1 MGRLDGKVALITGAA
16 RGQGAHE
23 ARRFVA
29 EGASVVLTDVLV
41 EEGEAVA
48 AELGDAARFVRH
60 DVTDE
65 AGGSLAL
72 GVATDAYGRLD
83 VLVNNAGVVSFGAVQ
98 DVAPDEFRRVLDIN
112 LVGAFL
118 GIHRAAPVLAE
129 AGGGSIVNISSVNG
143 ITGTPNTAAYVA
155 SKFGLTGL
163 TKASAID
170 LAPWRIRVNSVHPGG
185 VDTPMIRPEEIPA
198 ELYEPFY
205 ARLPVRRLGSVDDV
219 ANLVLFL
226 ASDESS
232 YCTGGQFVV
241 DGGQTCGDL
250 GMVTPSS

>member
-29 EGASVVLTDVLV
+29 EGAQVVVTDLLV
-41 EEGEAVA
+41 DEGEAVA
-48 AELGDAARFVRH
+48 AELGDAAVFCRH

-65 AGGSLAL
+65 AGWVEAL
-72 GVATDAYGRLD
+72 ETAEGAFGGLD
-83 VLVNNAGVVSFGAVQ
+83 VLVNNAGVVSFGSVQ
-98 DVAPDEFRRVLDIN
+98 DVDPAEFRRIIEIN
-112 LVGAFL
+112 LVGCFL
-118 GIHRAAPVLAE
+118 GIHAAAPLLGRR
-129 AGGGSIVNISSVNG
+129 GGGSIVNISSVSG
-143 ITGTPNTAAYVA
+143 ITATPNTAAYVA

-163 TKASAID
+163 TRASALD
-170 LAPWRIRVNSVHPGG
+170 LAPLRVRVNSVHPGG
-185 VDTPMIRPEEIPA
+185 VDTPMIRPVEIPA

-205 ARLPVRRLGSVDDV
+205 ARLPVPRLGTVDDV

-232 YCTGGQFVV
+232 YCTGAQFVV
-241 DGGQTCGDL
+241 DGGQSCGDL
-250 GMVTPSS
+250 GMVTPPS